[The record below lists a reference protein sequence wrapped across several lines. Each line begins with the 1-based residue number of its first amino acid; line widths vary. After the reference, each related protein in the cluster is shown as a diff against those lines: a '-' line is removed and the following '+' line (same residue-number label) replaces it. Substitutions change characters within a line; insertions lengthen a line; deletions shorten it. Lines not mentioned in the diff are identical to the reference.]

1 MSHLNLLHVRTSY
14 RASPSPSA
22 SSPAHRLE
30 IALVS
35 QSECVKAV
43 DAHHLN
49 VARVSCEIETDY
61 NNQIGQHQDASFE
74 IVALALAIHI
84 AEQENA
90 EDDGHH
96 VPLRKN
102 EIECVIQKLIRIDV
116 GAMDGAEKDKDGDL
130 EEANLKSV
138 SRTDLH

>member
-1 MSHLNLLHVRTSY
+1 MSHSKLPKVWTAY
-14 RASPSPSA
+14 CASPSPSA

-30 IALVS
+30 AAPVS

-49 VARVSCEIETDY
+49 ITRVSCQIETNHD
-61 NNQIGQHQDASFE
+61 NQIGQHQNASFK

-102 EIECVIQKLIRIDV
+102 EIECVIQKLFRINV
-116 GAMDGAEKDKDGDL
+116 GAVDGAEKNKDGNL
-130 EEANLKSV
+130 KQANLESV
-138 SRTDLH
+138 S